1 MVFSLDIILPF
12 SYVQLIPKQ
21 VLIKDSISIMIQ
33 INGKVKERLLI
44 PQDLDDEEMRK
55 KLWASAQ

>member
-1 MVFSLDIILPF
+1 VVLSLDIILPF
-12 SYVQLIPKQ
+12 SYIQLIPKQ
-21 VLIKDSISIMIQ
+21 VLIKDSITIVIQ

-44 PQDLDDEEMRK
+44 PQDLDDEEMKK

>member
-12 SYVQLIPKQ
+12 SYIQLIPKQ
-21 VLIKDSISIMIQ
+21 VLIKDSITIVIQ

-44 PQDLDDEEMRK
+44 PQDLDDEEMKK
-55 KLWASAQ
+55 KLWASAE

>member
-12 SYVQLIPKQ
+12 SYIQLIPKQ
-21 VLIKDSISIMIQ
+21 VLIKDSITIVIQ

-44 PQDLDDEEMRK
+44 PQDLDDEEMKK

>member
-12 SYVQLIPKQ
+12 SYIQLIPKQ
-21 VLIKDSISIMIQ
+21 VLIKDSITIVIQ
-33 INGKVKERLLI
+33 INGKVKERSLI
-44 PQDLDDEEMRK
+44 SQDLDDEEMKK

>member
-12 SYVQLIPKQ
+12 SYIQLIPKQ
-21 VLIKDSISIMIQ
+21 VLIKHSITIVIQ

-44 PQDLDDEEMRK
+44 PQDLDDEEMKK

>member
-1 MVFSLDIILPF
+1 MVFSLEIILPF
-12 SYVQLIPKQ
+12 SYIQLIPKQ
-21 VLIKDSISIMIQ
+21 VLIKDSITIVIQ

-44 PQDLDDEEMRK
+44 PQDLDDEEMKK

>member
-1 MVFSLDIILPF
+1 
-12 SYVQLIPKQ
+12 
-21 VLIKDSISIMIQ
+21 MIQ

>member
-1 MVFSLDIILPF
+1 VVFSLDIILPF